1 MLFESLVVFSTDT
14 KDFDTTIFNLTFGAD
29 ELAPVSISEIRA
41 LVPIV
46 DDVIDEADNQFFIVF
61 LEVVDAVN
69 MDLVDIGRTFSRVI
83 IVDNDGKY

>member
-29 ELAPVSISEIRA
+29 ELAISVIRA
-41 LVPIV
+41 LIPIV

-69 MDLVDIGRTFSRVI
+69 MDLVDIGRTLSRGT